1 MELGRNSAV
10 LATFFLI
17 LTAFCLKAGGLLEKW
32 RDYREE
38 KAVDNTEEW
47 QAFQKA
53 FEVKK

>member
-1 MELGRNSAV
+1 MELDRNDAI
-10 LATFFLI
+10 LASFFLI
-17 LTAFCLKAGGLLEKW
+17 LTAFCLKAGELLEKW

-47 QAFQKA
+47 QAFKKA

>member
-1 MELGRNSAV
+1 MELDRNDAI
-10 LATFFLI
+10 LASFFLI

-32 RDYREE
+32 RDYRDE

-47 QAFQKA
+47 KAFQKA

>member
-1 MELGRNSAV
+1 MDLDRNHAV
-10 LATFFLI
+10 IAVFFLA

-47 QAFQKA
+47 QAFKRA